1 MMRFGDNEV
10 DPSEESDTMDRRA
23 SKHASDIVRSEF
35 RLRKDVQAIRS
46 GALEMELFDD
56 APVWHVSNA
65 LAAADAAHW
74 RRCLASAQKTGAKAD
89 YYRANLNKWHDGFSG
104 RIGNL
109 SEPLF

>member
-1 MMRFGDNEV
+1 
-10 DPSEESDTMDRRA
+10 MDRRA